1 MKKAQVKEHLK
12 AIGKSQNV
20 AVWTNQEKD
29 HSRLTMDKEDK
40 DFLNNSQKE
49 QKDLEQSMKESF
61 RQRDERVQAEKI
73 RKLEAEVGNLRVQ
86 NADYSQIVQEL
97 SDKLE
102 KYNTKYGIVFT
113 KGSSKKT

>member
-73 RKLEAEVGNLRVQ
+73 RKVWRSLGNARWYL
-86 NADYSQIVQEL
+86 
-97 SDKLE
+97 
-102 KYNTKYGIVFT
+102 
-113 KGSSKKT
+113 